1 MKLGKGIGS
10 KIWNV
15 LPWLWLAGGF
25 AVMLIYHI
33 GPGRALVDG
42 DMAGEMILADLLNQE
57 GSLLLSDNW
66 YYATEIHVFFMQLI
80 FRPFLLLFPNNWHL
94 VRVLSMTVIYA
105 VNTAGYLFL
114 SKQIGAKDKGI
125 WSAAALM
132 WPVGMWRLFLGLY
145 GGQYL
150 VYDFFTCYI
159 LGLLFYLSNRSWK
172 GKEKKDKIKMAL
184 AGTALLCLSLA
195 GGVNGVRETM
205 MLFMPVGL
213 GVFSVFTVHCYKKGV
228 SSIQEIKVKCRQ
240 ELRTLLWV
248 VAAVMLNALGYGYN
262 VLVLLK
268 RYEFQSNTTM
278 KLSDS
283 LSIGRVLDSIS
294 EYFGLF
300 GYGGNVKL
308 FCVEGICCACGILLA
323 VLLFLT
329 AIRLFFLQNH
339 MTLNQEIIFATF
351 ICGLF
356 ACGLA
361 FGHMDDMGE
370 PRFWLPFMIFGFMV
384 FQIEGDVENFHIP
397 HLRGIV
403 GILLAGLIMIASVG
417 TVKTQIEFPHQG
429 KTKNLDIAV
438 FLKENGYVEGYAEF
452 WLANSITELTD
463 GAVQTR
469 PLMYSETFEPMTWS
483 NRIDYVTSMPEEAVF
498 YVVDKKSFS
507 GDISECCFYKYGN
520 GAVVFDDDDW
530 MVLSFDHVSQMQ
542 QAYETALANGE
553 VKSQAARLEESN

>member
-1 MKLGKGIGS
+1 MKSGDGIGD
-10 KIWNV
+10 KIWRT

-57 GSLLLSDNW
+57 GSFLLSDNW

-80 FRPFLLLFPNNWHL
+80 FRPFLLLFPGNWHL
-94 VRVLSMTVIYA
+94 VRVVSMVVIYA
-105 VNTAGYLFL
+105 INTAGYLFL
-114 SKQIGAKDKGI
+114 CKQMGAKDKGI

-150 VYDFFTCYI
+150 VYDFFTCYV
-159 LGLLFYLSNRSWK
+159 LGLLFYLSSREWK
-172 GKEKKDKIKMAL
+172 GKNGKDKVKMTA
-184 AGTALLCLSLA
+184 AGIALLALSLA

-213 GVFSVFTVHCYKKGV
+213 GVFSVFVIHCYKKGV
-228 SSIQEIKVKCRQ
+228 SSIKDIAVKCRQ

-248 VAAVMLNALGYGYN
+248 IAAVIFNVLGYGYN
-262 VLVLLK
+262 VLVLLN

-278 KLSDS
+278 KLSES
-283 LSIGRVLDSIS
+283 LSMGRVLDSIS

-308 FCVEGICCACGILLA
+308 FTIEGICCACGILLA
-323 VLLFLT
+323 VLLFL
-329 AIRLFFLQNH
+329 AVIRLFFLKRN
-339 MTLNQEIIFATF
+339 MTLNQEIIFSTF

-361 FGHMDDMGE
+361 FGHMEEMNE
-370 PRFWLPFMIFGFMV
+370 PRFWLPFMIFGFMI
-384 FQIEGDVENFHIP
+384 FQIEGDVENFRIS

-403 GILLAGLIMIASVG
+403 GVVLSVLIMVASVG
-417 TVKTQIEFPHQG
+417 SVKTQIESPHRG
-429 KTKNLDIAV
+429 KTKNLNIAL
-438 FLKENGYVEGYAEF
+438 FLKENGYVEGYADF
-452 WLANSITELTD
+452 WLANAIIELTD
-463 GAVQTR
+463 GTVQAR
-469 PLMYSETFEPMTWS
+469 PLMYQETFEPMAWS
-483 NRIDYVTSMPEEAVF
+483 NRIDYVTTMPEGSVF
-498 YVVDKKSFS
+498 YVADKKSFP

-520 GAVVFDDDDW
+520 GTVAFNDDDW
-530 MVLSFDHVSQMQ
+530 LVLCFDHVSQMQ

-553 VKSQAARLEESN
+553 VKSQSDRIREGN